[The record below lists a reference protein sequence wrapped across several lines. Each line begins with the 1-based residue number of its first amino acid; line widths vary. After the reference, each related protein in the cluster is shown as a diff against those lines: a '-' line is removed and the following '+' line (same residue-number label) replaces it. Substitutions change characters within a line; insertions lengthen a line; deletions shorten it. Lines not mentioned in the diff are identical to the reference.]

1 MKKIFTLSL
10 IFFLVLI
17 TSIVK
22 NSTKKIDDKIFT
34 LKENICNLN
43 SELKDMKLEFD
54 YLSSSEKLLEYQNQY
69 FEKELN
75 QKSIDKINIINFSTK
90 DTSIQ
95 NISIINNNG
104 K

>member
-1 MKKIFTLSL
+1 MKKSILLFL
-10 IFFLVLI
+10 IFFLIISTPL
-17 TSIVK
+17 VK
-22 NSTKKIDDKIFT
+22 NSTKDIDYEIY
-34 LKENICNLN
+34 LIEENLLFLN
-43 SELKDMKLEFD
+43 KRFNDSKLEFD

>member
-34 LKENICNLN
+34 LKENIFNLN

>member
-34 LKENICNLN
+34 LKENIFNLN

-90 DTSIQ
+90 DISIQ